1 MSVKGQAERVVGE
14 QPRRV
19 GPVTRGLSMPDGV
32 DDLAVLA
39 KPFGGQ
45 PVQGR
50 QLFGQ
55 PPAQLKP
62 EQVSEEVVIPEPGSG
77 RIERYDKRVGV
88 FEVEQDPFGAGVT
101 SQQIRQ
107 LAVDAVEQG
116 GTQKQLLDLGRLALQ
131 HFGEQVL
138 GNCPAAAGE
147 LRDKSLGV
155 RAAGQ

>member
-1 MSVKGQAERVVGE
+1 MVGE

-32 DDLAVLA
+32 NDLAVLDQ
-39 KPFGGQ
+39 PLRGQ

-50 QLFGQ
+50 QFFGQ

-62 EQVSEEVVIPEPGSG
+62 EQVSEEVVIPEPGPG
-77 RIERYDKRVGV
+77 RVERYDERVGV
-88 FEVEQDPFGAGVT
+88 FEVEQDPLGARVT
-101 SQQIRQ
+101 SQQVRQ

-116 GTQKQLLDLGRLALQ
+116 GTQKQLLDLGRLAFQ
-131 HFGEQVL
+131 HLGEQVL
-138 GNCPAAAGE
+138 GHGPAAAGE

>member
-1 MSVKGQAERVVGE
+1 MVGE

-32 DDLAVLA
+32 DDLAVLGQ
-39 KPFGGQ
+39 PPGGQ

-50 QLFGQ
+50 QLLGE
-55 PPAQLKP
+55 PAAQLKP
-62 EQVSEEVVIPEPGSG
+62 EQVSEEVVIPEPGPG
-77 RIERYDKRVGV
+77 RIERYDERVGV
-88 FEVEQDPFGAGVT
+88 FEVEQDPLGAGVT
-101 SQQIRQ
+101 SQQVRQ

-116 GTQKQLLDLGRLALQ
+116 GTQKQLLDLGWLVLQ
-131 HFGEQVL
+131 HLGEQVL
-138 GNCPAAAGE
+138 GDGPVAAGE

>member
-1 MSVKGQAERVVGE
+1 MVGE

-32 DDLAVLA
+32 DDLAVLVQ
-39 KPFGGQ
+39 PFGGQ

-50 QLFGQ
+50 HLFGQ

-77 RIERYDKRVGV
+77 RVERYDKRVGV
-88 FEVEQDPFGAGVT
+88 LEIEEDAFAAGVT

-107 LAVDAVEQG
+107 LAVDPVEQRRA
-116 GTQKQLLDLGRLALQ
+116 QKKLLDLGRLAFQ
-131 HFGEQVL
+131 HLGEQVL
-138 GNCPAAAGE
+138 GNSPAAAGE
-147 LRDKSLGV
+147 LREKSLRV
-155 RAAGQ
+155 RAARQ